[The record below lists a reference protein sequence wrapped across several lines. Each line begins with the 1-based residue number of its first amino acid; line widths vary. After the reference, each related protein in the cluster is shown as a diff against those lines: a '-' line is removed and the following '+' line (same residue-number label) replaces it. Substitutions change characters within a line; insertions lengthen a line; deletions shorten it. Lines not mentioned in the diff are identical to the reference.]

1 MKGLKVSKVFQPQPI
16 EVYESWIEALDE
28 SFKEHDS
35 EPSAWEC
42 DFLASLTE
50 RLERKVNLTER
61 QAEILERIYTEK
73 TK

>member
-1 MKGLKVSKVFQPQPI
+1 MSKIFQPQPI
-16 EVYESWIEALDE
+16 EVYESWISTLNESEDE
-28 SFKEHDS
+28 LTK
-35 EPSAWEC
+35 WEEDFC
-42 DFLASLTE
+42 DSLTE